1 MNSAGDKVAIGAYYN
16 SSGSIIGGGHV
27 RVYQWDGSSWTQQ
40 GQDINGEATSDQS
53 GVSVSMNA
61 SGDRVAIGARRNDGG
76 GICCDAGHVRIYQF
90 NGTSWIQMGQDL
102 DGDNWY
108 DYFGY
113 AVSMNASGDKLVI
126 GAYESNA
133 NGYNSGLARVFEW
146 NGIIWVQ
153 KGQDIM
159 GEISNDLF
167 GISVSIND
175 IGNLIAVGANNNNGN
190 GFSSGHVRVYSW
202 VDTSWVQ
209 KGPDIDGEAP
219 YDNSGS
225 SVCMSAAGD
234 IIAVGAKGN
243 DDNGIDAG
251 HIRTYFCGCCN
262 SSTDLISTCD
272 SLTWID
278 GNTYTTST
286 NLPIYNASNSQGCD
300 SAVTL
305 DLTINYSNFLTDFQ
319 STCSSYTWVDG
330 ITYTSSTN
338 APIYT
343 FTNIYGCDSIVN
355 LDLTINSNFI
365 VDTLNACN
373 AYTWVDGI
381 TYTSS
386 TNTPTYTFTNVNG
399 CDSVVN
405 LDLTINNSNT
415 GTDFQ
420 TACDT
425 YLWID
430 GNTYTLSTNTPT
442 YTTTN
447 TYGCDSVVT
456 LDLTINNSSNGTDVQ
471 TACDTYTWIDGNT
484 YTLSTNTPT
493 YNLTNTFGCDSV
505 INLDLTLNTVDNGIT
520 NNSPILTANAIGATY
535 QWLDCNN
542 NYAPIQGETNQIF
555 TATTNGSYAVE
566 VTQNGCVD
574 TSACEQVNNVG
585 INEINPSITLNPNP
599 TTGIVELQ
607 GINGSF
613 KMDVYD
619 YTGKYLQSTS
629 RSTIDLSDYPKGIYL
644 IKVAY
649 GDKTENLRLVKE

>member
-1 MNSAGDKVAIGAYYN
+1 
-16 SSGSIIGGGHV
+16 
-27 RVYQWDGSSWTQQ
+27 
-40 GQDINGEATSDQS
+40 
-53 GVSVSMNA
+53 
-61 SGDRVAIGARRNDGG
+61 
-76 GICCDAGHVRIYQF
+76 
-90 NGTSWIQMGQDL
+90 
-102 DGDNWY
+102 
-108 DYFGY
+108 
-113 AVSMNASGDKLVI
+113 
-126 GAYESNA
+126 
-133 NGYNSGLARVFEW
+133 
-146 NGIIWVQ
+146 
-153 KGQDIM
+153 
-159 GEISNDLF
+159 
-167 GISVSIND
+167 
-175 IGNLIAVGANNNNGN
+175 
-190 GFSSGHVRVYSW
+190 
-202 VDTSWVQ
+202 VQ

-399 CDSVVN
+399 CDSIVN

-442 YTTTN
+442 YTITN
-447 TYGCDSVVT
+447 IYGCDSVVT
-456 LDLTINNSSNGTDVQ
+456 LDLTINNSSTGTDFH

-484 YTLSTNTPT
+484 YTSSTNTPT

-542 NYAPIQGETNQIF
+542 NYAPIAGETNQSF
-555 TATTNGSYAVE
+555 MATTNGSYAVE

-585 INEINPSITLNPNP
+585 VNEIISSISIHPNP
-599 TTGIVELQ
+599 TTGIVELK

-619 YTGKYLQSTS
+619 YTGKYLHSTS

-649 GDKTENLRLVKE
+649 GDKTEDLRVVKE